1 MANLVVSNLNDIRE
15 VFGYIEANKVQEEV
29 NYILKRNTY
38 KDELLFK
45 ACNDDFVMMLK
56 FSAKTETVSRMNKII
71 NEVNDRYDMKK
82 SEYPVI
88 LSIGLYVSKSE
99 DSNMDAMMQKSLQAR
114 RHIKERDITRFMF
127 FEETMNIITIEENL
141 LQQEFV
147 NSIEKD
153 DFLIYIQPKVSLKD
167 NSICGGEILSRWYNP
182 RRGLIRP
189 GEYIPVFEKSGSII
203 AFDMYMFEKACK
215 LIAKS
220 MKEGKR
226 VVPVAINFAR
236 SHFADIKFC
245 DDILDIAQRYEV
257 PASLL
262 NIEVTESIISENK
275 KIMIEI
281 VKRLKEYGFTISL
294 DDFGTGYASF
304 SDLSSFTIDYL
315 KLDKSLLYNLDNSRT
330 KKMIKGI
337 SDIAHN
343 MDMKVICEGVET
355 KEQLDSLRLLDCDII
370 QGFFF
375 YQPMPYEE
383 FEKILQS
390 V

>member
-189 GEYIPVFEKSGSII
+189 GEYIPVFEKSGKII
-203 AFDMYMFEKACK
+203 NFDIYMFEKACQ
-215 LIAKS
+215 LISRSIKS
-220 MKEGKR
+220 GKR
-226 VVPVAINFAR
+226 VVPVAVNFAR
-236 SHFADIKFC
+236 SHFTDSKFC
-245 DDILDIAQRYEV
+245 DDILIISKRYDV
-257 PASLL
+257 SAHYL
-262 NIEVTESIISENK
+262 NIEVTESLISENPK
-275 KIMIEI
+275 VMNDI
-281 VKRLKEYGFTISL
+281 VKKLKALGFSISL

-304 SDLSSFTIDYL
+304 SDLSQYSIDYV
-315 KLDKSLLYNLDNSRT
+315 KLDKSMMYNLESSKTR
-330 KKMIKGI
+330 KMIKGI
-337 SDIAHN
+337 TDIAHN

-355 KEQLDSLRLLDCDII
+355 KQQVDLLRQLDCDII
-370 QGFFF
+370 QGFIF
-375 YQPMPYEE
+375 YQSMPYEE

>member
-1 MANLVVSNLNDIRE
+1 MKKIRLKVFNKDSLTVCQNITQLKDISDKIKKLKNINAYYMANLVVSNLNDIRE

-182 RRGLIRP
+182 RRGL
-189 GEYIPVFEKSGSII
+189 
-203 AFDMYMFEKACK
+203 
-215 LIAKS
+215 
-220 MKEGKR
+220 
-226 VVPVAINFAR
+226 
-236 SHFADIKFC
+236 
-245 DDILDIAQRYEV
+245 
-257 PASLL
+257 
-262 NIEVTESIISENK
+262 
-275 KIMIEI
+275 
-281 VKRLKEYGFTISL
+281 
-294 DDFGTGYASF
+294 
-304 SDLSSFTIDYL
+304 
-315 KLDKSLLYNLDNSRT
+315 
-330 KKMIKGI
+330 
-337 SDIAHN
+337 
-343 MDMKVICEGVET
+343 
-355 KEQLDSLRLLDCDII
+355 
-370 QGFFF
+370 
-375 YQPMPYEE
+375 
-383 FEKILQS
+383 
-390 V
+390 